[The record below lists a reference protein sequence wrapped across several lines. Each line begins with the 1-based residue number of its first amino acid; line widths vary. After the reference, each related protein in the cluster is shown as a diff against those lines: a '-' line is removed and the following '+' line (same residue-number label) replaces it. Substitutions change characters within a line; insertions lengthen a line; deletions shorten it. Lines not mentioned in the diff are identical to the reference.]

1 VRRVDGT
8 VAFGPIWDWKTADV
22 WGYLARHRLPVNP
35 VYAKLRRLGAPEHFL
50 RVSHLLDGNRLEEG
64 RVTWLRRG
72 WPGLFTNSPSS
83 CPASAS
89 STDAP
94 GFGVAGGTRV
104 DLHYGPGVPRKRQ
117 LLSFDDLV
125 ADPAAV
131 IRATSRRRQAPQ
143 VRTLY
148 AAVSADV
155 AFTAANAARRL
166 GISQA
171 DLIEALLR
179 LFLEQTGTKLEQPPG
194 KT

>member
-22 WGYLARHRLPVNP
+22 WGYLARHRPPVNP

-104 DLHYGPGVPRKRQ
+104 DLQPRKRQ